1 MKVKHWLLTAI
12 ICGCAVI
19 CMPVVAANS
28 IPFGEATADPQLDW
42 MLTMAQE
49 GDAQF
54 DSKLWK
60 ENRNEMFTRRTDMVY
75 DLVHSEPLVG
85 MSRKQVEDLLGPA
98 AGKGILSESVA
109 YSLDAPEAKPQLQP
123 EAKPQLQPAAEK
135 PSCQFVIYYEKD
147 HVRGFRIEDKRRAQ
161 GAVISTEF
169 CGKWQEAN
177 LESEQQK

>member
-1 MKVKHWLLTAI
+1 MKVKHRLLNAIVCGFTAI
-12 ICGCAVI
+12 CVPA
-19 CMPVVAANS
+19 VAAS

-98 AGKGILSESVA
+98 AGSGILSESVA

-123 EAKPQLQPAAEK
+123 AAEK
-135 PSCQFVIYYEKD
+135 PGCQFVIYYEKD
-147 HVRGFRIEDKRRAQ
+147 HVRGFRIEDKRRAK